1 MLIECRLRPI
11 STPVSDEPSFHPKLC
26 SSHMPLS
33 SFVALQSSPAGHSAA
48 ETPWSHP
55 FLADNS
61 PRMEHQLEVQTE
73 GVVRGEDLSGRMG
86 AGEEVRVWWDA
97 GE

>member
-1 MLIECRLRPI
+1 
-11 STPVSDEPSFHPKLC
+11 
-26 SSHMPLS
+26 
-33 SFVALQSSPAGHSAA
+33 
-48 ETPWSHP
+48 
-55 FLADNS
+55 
-61 PRMEHQLEVQTE
+61 MEHQLEVQTE